1 MPTRSA
7 LGAASCTMCPFIPVL
22 MSQMKL
28 ESRVHNRAPVLMCP
42 HCQTTD
48 STHRM
53 CRVSGAHC
61 LEFPQCCS
69 NAPGPE
75 WGPDKTSS
83 YPAIVSSVCEDI
95 IKLYSGSQS
104 CYPRHTALPQSP
116 HRTRGGEGIK
126 THHLHLHAHIT
137 SGNIIALSG
146 SVHPLYLNVKLFTV
160 VRECSGLKTHFSVQ
174 L

>member
-1 MPTRSA
+1 MTRQLA

-61 LEFPQCCS
+61 SQFPQWCS
-69 NAPGPE
+69 SARGPE

-116 HRTRGGEGIK
+116 HRTRGGGRGELK
-126 THHLHLHAHIT
+126 HIT
-137 SGNIIALSG
+137 CTYMLILPQATSSHCLDLFI
-146 SVHPLYLNVKLFTV
+146 LYI
-160 VRECSGLKTHFSVQ
+160 
-174 L
+174 